1 MRISCDAITPRRA
14 PTQGPILRYEF
25 RGNYCALVPNQR
37 DIILP
42 EDTGAF
48 EEESRKYP
56 SLETTGLPYCVDL
69 TCVRHLASPVL
80 GSLIALNAR
89 IEKAVMQPRQGARNL
104 AEKLSLIVSEPT
116 IFEVLVIT
124 KLDRLFG
131 VSISRE
137 DYERALSLN
146 FSI

>member
-14 PTQGPILRYEF
+14 PTQGPILKYEF

-48 EEESRKYP
+48 EEESRKYH

-89 IEKAVMQPRQGARNL
+89 IEKAVMQPRQEARRNL

-124 KLDRLFG
+124 RLDKLF
-131 VSISRE
+131 SIHISRE
-137 DYERALSLN
+137 DYGKALVIHS
-146 FSI
+146 

>member
-89 IEKAVMQPRQGARNL
+89 IEKAVMQPRQEARRNL

-124 KLDRLFG
+124 RLDKLF
-131 VSISRE
+131 SIHISRE
-137 DYERALSLN
+137 DYGKALVIHS
-146 FSI
+146 